1 MVYTPDSN
9 TALIVIDVQKGLD
22 DPIWGERNNP
32 DAENISRIISFGR
45 DIKRPTCRLCEG

>member
-1 MVYTPDSN
+1 MDYTPDSN

-32 DAENISRIISFGR
+32 DAEANISRIISFWR
-45 DIKRPTCRLCEG
+45 NNKRYITKH